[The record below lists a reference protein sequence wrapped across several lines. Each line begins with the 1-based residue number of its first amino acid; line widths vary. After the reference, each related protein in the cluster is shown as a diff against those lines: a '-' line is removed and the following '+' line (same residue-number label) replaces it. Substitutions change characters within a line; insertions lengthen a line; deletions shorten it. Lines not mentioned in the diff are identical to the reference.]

1 MHRPDGM
8 KEPRVRNESATARS
22 AWDKARSEVMKI
34 KLEAILQEADVLFSR
49 KGYNSTS
56 LDDISARLDI
66 TKTALYHYVK
76 NKNELLFLCYQRSVE
91 LTEQCYNQADEAGT
105 TGLEKVRAYL
115 RIDASNG
122 VMAMTPLNELD
133 AIRDPKR
140 RQQLGQRISACETRF
155 RGFIEQGIRDGSIQ
169 NCDPYLT
176 SLFILGA
183 SRYMMQ
189 WYNPDARQDIKA
201 IVEQFISFCCHG
213 IEPPST
219 AEKRLASPSA
229 TASASPES

>member
-1 MHRPDGM
+1 
-8 KEPRVRNESATARS
+8 
-22 AWDKARSEVMKI
+22 
-34 KLEAILQEADVLFSR
+34 
-49 KGYNSTS
+49 
-56 LDDISARLDI
+56 
-66 TKTALYHYVK
+66 
-76 NKNELLFLCYQRSVE
+76 
-91 LTEQCYNQADEAGT
+91 
-105 TGLEKVRAYL
+105 
-115 RIDASNG
+115 
-122 VMAMTPLNELD
+122 MAMTPLNELD

-201 IVEQFISFCCHG
+201 IVEQFIELLLSRDRAAKHG
-213 IEPPST
+213 GEALGQPSHCV
-219 AEKRLASPSA
+219 RIP
-229 TASASPES
+229 